1 VVAEAVAQG
10 TDTVCMIPG
19 DSRDS
24 VTGCALQPNDYYEN
38 SGVWIDRLAE
48 QHAESIRQ
56 EGFSEQ

>member
-1 VVAEAVAQG
+1 
-10 TDTVCMIPG
+10 MIPG